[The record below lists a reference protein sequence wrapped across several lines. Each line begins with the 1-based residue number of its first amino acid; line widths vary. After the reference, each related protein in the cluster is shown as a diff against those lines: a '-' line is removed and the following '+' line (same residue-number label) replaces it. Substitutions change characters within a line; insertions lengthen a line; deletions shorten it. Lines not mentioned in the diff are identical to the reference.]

1 MGISKS
7 IEVGYRRALLRILKL
22 AGRSHPS
29 VVRTDYD
36 NCKFLF
42 VRQDRIGDVLV
53 STPLLLSLKKHYPRA
68 VVDVLLSSNNHFVLN
83 NEPAVRKRW
92 VYDKRFLSSLRT
104 LRAIRA
110 ERYDFVVDLMD
121 NPSATSTVILLLA
134 GGKWNVGLEK
144 DNQYAYDIV
153 VPMLSRKETHIVD
166 RLARLLDVF
175 GIVSEREHLSI
186 HYQTADH
193 SDETIKTFLGK
204 SCRGVEHL
212 IGVNISAGSDSR
224 FWGVR
229 QYRSLISEMIAHYQ
243 ESRTILLYKP
253 SDLPR
258 ARLIAEGLHGVIL
271 APEMTF
277 DEYASM
283 IKQLWLLITPDTSA
297 VHLAAAFRIP
307 SVVLYVQANPD
318 LRIWEPY
325 GTDYEAVVTT
335 GETLEGLDPAQVFG
349 AVRNLVERMRP
360 ARMSPMENA

>member
-1 MGISKS
+1 MRKQRMGISKS
-7 IEVGYRRALLRILKL
+7 IEVGYRRALLRILQMSV
-22 AGRSHPS
+22 RSHAS
-29 VVRTDYD
+29 VVKTDYD

-166 RLARLLDVF
+166 RLGPLFNSFCLDNTKENLQ
-175 GIVSEREHLSI
+175 IQ
-186 HYQTADH
+186 YQT
-193 SDETIKTFLGK
+193 TK
-204 SCRGVEHL
+204 
-212 IGVNISAGSDSR
+212 
-224 FWGVR
+224 
-229 QYRSLISEMIAHYQ
+229 
-243 ESRTILLYKP
+243 
-253 SDLPR
+253 
-258 ARLIAEGLHGVIL
+258 
-271 APEMTF
+271 
-277 DEYASM
+277 
-283 IKQLWLLITPDTSA
+283 
-297 VHLAAAFRIP
+297 
-307 SVVLYVQANPD
+307 
-318 LRIWEPY
+318 
-325 GTDYEAVVTT
+325 
-335 GETLEGLDPAQVFG
+335 
-349 AVRNLVERMRP
+349 
-360 ARMSPMENA
+360 